1 MLHMVNQSK
10 LRPYKT
16 RKKYM
21 YGFEIPLGY
30 EDAISLDKLHGK
42 DKW

>member
-1 MLHMVNQSK
+1 
-10 LRPYKT
+10 
-16 RKKYM
+16 M